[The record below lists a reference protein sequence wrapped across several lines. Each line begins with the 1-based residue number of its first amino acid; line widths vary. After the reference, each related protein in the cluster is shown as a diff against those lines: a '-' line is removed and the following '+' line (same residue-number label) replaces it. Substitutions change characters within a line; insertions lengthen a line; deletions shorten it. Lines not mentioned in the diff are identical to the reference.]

1 METGNVERLVAE
13 LSEQVRQRYYGKY
26 RGLVQE
32 NQDPRGMGRIR
43 ALVPEI
49 LDDQVTPWA
58 LPCAPFAGA
67 GAGHYTVP
75 AVDSGVWIEFEA
87 GDPSRPIWSGGW
99 WAEGQTPQDNEGSPA
114 APSLK
119 ILRSEQGLMVTLD
132 DDNQTIKV
140 SDESGGNLVQIQVQQ
155 GELLIQG
162 TGKVV
167 VQAPQIELVRR
178 ASHPLVFGDE
188 LMSYLGQL
196 VGALQSHTHPGEMA
210 AGVFPV
216 TPMVP
221 ATVFPTPS
229 ASLISTKVKSG

>member
-1 METGNVERLVAE
+1 MESGSVERLVAE

-26 RGLVQE
+26 RGLVQD

-49 LDDQVTPWA
+49 LHDQATPWA
-58 LPCAPFAGA
+58 LPCTPYAGA
-67 GAGHYTVP
+67 GSGQYTVP
-75 AVDSGVWIEFEA
+75 AVDAGVWIEFEA

-99 WAEGQTPQDNEGSPA
+99 WAEDQAPQDNEGNAA

-132 DDNQTIKV
+132 DDTQVIKV
-140 SDESGGNLVQIQVQQ
+140 SDEQGDNLLQIQVQQ

-162 TGKVV
+162 AGKVV
-167 VQAPQIELVRR
+167 VQAPQIELVQS
-178 ASHPLVFGDE
+178 ASHPVVFGDE

-196 VGALQSHTHPGEMA
+196 VATLQSHTHPGEMA

-221 ATVFPTPS
+221 ATVFPSPS
-229 ASLISTKVKSG
+229 ASLISTKVKTG

>member
-1 METGNVERLVAE
+1 METDSVERLVAE

-26 RGLVQE
+26 RGVVQDNE
-32 NQDPRGMGRIR
+32 DPRGMGRIR
-43 ALVPEI
+43 ALVPEV

-67 GAGHYTVP
+67 GAGQYTIP
-75 AVDSGVWIEFEA
+75 AVESGVWIEFEA
-87 GDPSRPIWSGGW
+87 GDPARPLWIGGW
-99 WAEGQTPQDNEGSPA
+99 WAEGQAPEDNAGNTASP
-114 APSLK
+114 PLK

-132 DDNQTIKV
+132 DDGQAINV
-140 SDESGGNLVQIQVQQ
+140 SDAKGDNLLRIEVQAGEVLVQ
-155 GELLIQG
+155 GAS
-162 TGKVV
+162 KVIV
-167 VQAPQIELVRR
+167 NAPQVELVQN
-178 ASHPLVFGDE
+178 AGHPVVFGDE

-196 VGALQSHTHPGEMA
+196 VAALRTHTHPGEMA